1 MAIVFI
7 GLGSN
12 LGDRSRNINQAV
24 RLLRLESEIEVLAVS
39 SLRETKP
46 QAASGQDYLNA
57 VAKLDTALE
66 PEELLEVLQGIENH
80 LGRKRPFKNAPRT
93 MDIDILTYDQRT
105 INSPRL
111 TVPHPAMLERDFVLE
126 PLLEIEPDFKNAYHC

>member
-12 LGDRSRNINQAV
+12 LGDRSGNINQAL

-46 QAASGQDYLNA
+46 RDASGPDYLNA

-66 PEELLEVLQGIENH
+66 PEVLLSSLQKIEDA

-93 MDIDILTYDQRT
+93 IDIDILTYDQRT
-105 INSPRL
+105 INSLRL